1 MLTTSFDILN
11 MFLTSRVWG
20 KAPRASTIVF
30 GDTEISSGE
39 VEGSS
44 AFSALLVGHQEEHAA
59 CKIE

>member
-1 MLTTSFDILN
+1 

-44 AFSALLVGHQEEHAA
+44 AFSALLVGHQEEHTA
-59 CKIE
+59 CQIE